1 MQCPLCASGNQ
12 KKFPAEV
19 NIHFSSLGN
28 AGKPAVF
35 VFPRLLVCLD
45 CGSSLFTTPASEL
58 EQLRAVDELLA

>member
-1 MQCPLCASGNQ
+1 MQCPLRASGNQ

-19 NIHFSSLGN
+19 NIHFSGLSN

-45 CGSSLFTTPASEL
+45 YGSSSFTRPASEL
-58 EQLRAVDELLA
+58 EQLRAVNELLA